1 MDFDVFLKSFDTFE
15 YFGNLPNPFTFGSF
29 ATFDRNAEKVAC
41 EALHRVYAREIKDL
55 VKPSAGWNFSAQRAT
70 PEDIDEFDLE
80 DLASDVA
87 DNAPRLWALLDIL
100 LLAKNKQP
108 VNSSGN
114 VTMACTGD
122 AETDDDDDAALQ
134 GAVRTPP
141 TSPEQEN
148 EKKSNRRLALHKIKK
163 TVIVSIFMQ
172 STKKVIETLAH
183 MGISISMTAIYDAI
197 KSLSINARRALQ
209 DLGRTMSFA
218 IAYDN
223 VDVLLKTSVPTVEK
237 TTENL
242 RHLTS
247 GLFFPLMHGV
257 QCEDLKCSKE
267 LWEKSLFNPY
277 NVDVLLDKK
286 TYSDLVILLTDKLD
300 EDKLTARDH
309 FVAWLF
315 LRDLCTY
322 GPVYFQKLLND
333 IGEPEA
339 LEAIPLVKTKILPA
353 YTMEVNNSTTS
364 GNIQAIDNLL
374 EQAGIL
380 DPDKISDDE
389 HDLDFDVTDYI
400 LPFHGDLGT
409 GERIHSIHQ
418 CRSIE
423 DEPYHRKQHVL
434 FCPGLFHCKMA
445 CTDTLHRVLVKPE
458 AARKDASCMMNEI
471 NILRPKETHVM
482 TTKPGF
488 RRMHQSITHIGI
500 CRRLDCWRVLAQKM
514 NPDHTSLECFA
525 SSQPTVE
532 YLKKMAN
539 TLALDFTS
547 NEDLPL
553 SRLNPTSERDQL
565 FENATLVLKYLALY
579 EELSWAMNHGDI
591 ARVER
596 CLLPWIALFKATG
609 KHKYA
614 THLTRFLTT
623 VHFELS
629 ERTQHAIRYNWLINV
644 TGKPGK
650 FRAVDWYVELHNMR
664 IKVRF
669 LRMSV

>member
-1 MDFDVFLKSFDTFE
+1 
-15 YFGNLPNPFTFGSF
+15 
-29 ATFDRNAEKVAC
+29 
-41 EALHRVYAREIKDL
+41 
-55 VKPSAGWNFSAQRAT
+55 
-70 PEDIDEFDLE
+70 
-80 DLASDVA
+80 
-87 DNAPRLWALLDIL
+87 
-100 LLAKNKQP
+100 
-108 VNSSGN
+108 
-114 VTMACTGD
+114 
-122 AETDDDDDAALQ
+122 
-134 GAVRTPP
+134 
-141 TSPEQEN
+141 
-148 EKKSNRRLALHKIKK
+148 
-163 TVIVSIFMQ
+163 
-172 STKKVIETLAH
+172 

-197 KSLSINARRALQ
+197 KSLSVNARQALQ

-223 VDVLLKTSVPTVEK
+223 VDVLLKSSVPTVEK

-257 QCEDLKCSKE
+257 KREDLRCSKE
-267 LWEKSLFNPY
+267 LWEKSSFNPC

-286 TYSDLVILLTDKLD
+286 TYSDLVMLLADEID
-300 EDKLTARDH
+300 EDELTARDR

-322 GPVYFQKLLND
+322 GPVYFWELLNK
-333 IGEPEA
+333 IGEPEV
-339 LEAIPLVKTKILPA
+339 LEAIPLTKTKILPA

-364 GNIQAIDNLL
+364 GNIQATDNLL

-380 DPDKISDDE
+380 DPEEISDDE
-389 HDLDFDVTDYI
+389 HDRDFDVTEYI

-409 GERIHSIHQ
+409 GERIQSIHQ
-418 CRSIE
+418 RRSIE
-423 DEPYHRKQHVL
+423 DKPYDRKQHVL
-434 FCPGLFHCKMA
+434 FCPGLFHSKMA
-445 CTDTLHRVLVKPE
+445 CTDTLHRVLVKPD
-458 AARKDASCMMNEI
+458 AARKDPSCMMNEI
-471 NILRPKETHVM
+471 NVLRPRETHVM

-488 RRMHQSITHIGI
+488 RRMHQTITHIGI
-500 CRRLDCWRVLAQKM
+500 CRRLDCWRVLAQRL
-514 NPDHTSLECFA
+514 NPDHTSLERFA
-525 SSQPTVE
+525 ESQPKIE
-532 YLKKMAN
+532 DLKKMAN
-539 TLALDFTS
+539 RLALEFTS
-547 NEDLPL
+547 NEDLSL
-553 SRLNPTSERDQL
+553 SRLNPTSKRDQL

-629 ERTQHAIRYNWLINV
+629 ERTRHAIRYNWLINV

-664 IKVRF
+664 IKVSSHWSLNLKDSRITIG
-669 LRMSV
+669 